1 MGILLG
7 LIGVFGAVYIGA
19 HLVGRAWP
27 ALGNLLHS
35 QKSWVS
41 FFVFVWA
48 CWKLTE
54 DLHGDTK
61 GLPLGLFTVALGIS
75 FLDKKK
81 RF

>member
-1 MGILLG
+1 MGYLLLLVGVYG
-7 LIGVFGAVYIGA
+7 LVYLAV
-19 HLVGRAWP
+19 HVVGRAWP

-41 FFVFVWA
+41 FFVFVLA
-48 CWKLTE
+48 CWKLSG
-54 DLHGDTK
+54 DVYRDTK
-61 GLPLGLFTVALGIS
+61 GLSLGLFIVALCIS

>member
-1 MGILLG
+1 MGILLL
-7 LIGVFGAVYIGA
+7 LIGVFGVVYLAA
-19 HLVGRAWP
+19 HLVGRACP

-35 QKSWVS
+35 QKSWLS
-41 FFVFVWA
+41 FFVFVLA
-48 CWKLTE
+48 RWKLTG
-54 DLHGDTK
+54 DLQGDTK

>member
-7 LIGVFGAVYIGA
+7 LIGVFGAVYLAA

-41 FFVFVWA
+41 FVVFVLA
-48 CWKLTE
+48 CWKLTG
-54 DLHGDTK
+54 DLHGDNK
-61 GLPLGLFTVALGIS
+61 GLSLGLYTVALGIS

>member
-1 MGILLG
+1 MGILLL
-7 LIGVFGAVYIGA
+7 LIGVFVAVHLVA
-19 HLVGRAWP
+19 HLLGRAWP

-41 FFVFVWA
+41 FFVFVLA
-48 CWKLTE
+48 CWKLSG
-54 DLHGDTK
+54 DLYGDTK
-61 GLPLGLFTVALGIS
+61 SLPLGLFIVALGIS